1 MKRILVG
8 LGLLLLAGC
17 GPIFGQ
23 MTAMTDGVKEFK
35 VVQGDLADLK
45 GGGPLLV
52 FGPFAKTA
60 EAFYLCRGEDAANL
74 SDALRD
80 AGLFQSELYLER
92 NYDHVEKTAQQ
103 LRGKTAAE
111 LQSELGLNRAPG
123 KILFGTIL
131 YRRTYIAPARGIEM
145 EVGYRLE
152 FYDVAS
158 RQSTTVEIGVKYL
171 AEETVKEVVAELRQ
185 KIRGG

>member
-1 MKRILVG
+1 MRFTRRG
-8 LGLLLLAGC
+8 GRR
-17 GPIFGQ
+17 PEIF
-23 MTAMTDGVKEFK
+23 
-35 VVQGDLADLK
+35 
-45 GGGPLLV
+45 

-60 EAFYLCRGEDAANL
+60 EAFYICRGEDAANL

-92 NYDHVEKTAQQ
+92 NYDHAEKTAQQ

-111 LQSELGLNRAPG
+111 LQSELGLNRALG

-145 EVGYRLE
+145 EVGCRLE